1 MTKSK
6 MDVLHWGVLEQLCM
20 NTNVSLKTL
29 QLQFGVTVIEEK
41 M

>member
-6 MDVLHWGVLEQLCM
+6 MDILHQGALEQLCM

-29 QLQFGVTVIEEK
+29 QLQFGVNVIEKK